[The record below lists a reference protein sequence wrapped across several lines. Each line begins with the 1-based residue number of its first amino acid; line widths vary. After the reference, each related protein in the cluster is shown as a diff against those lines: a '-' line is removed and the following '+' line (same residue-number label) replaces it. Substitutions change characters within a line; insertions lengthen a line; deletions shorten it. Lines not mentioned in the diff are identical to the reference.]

1 MVILLFNLSN
11 NSIHFLLHSTDSKF
25 SLRLSSCGALKVMNP
40 ILTQLANKSQL
51 GLYPI
56 LQVRY
61 VTLHRI
67 AA

>member
-40 ILTQLANKSQL
+40 ILTRLANKSQL